1 MNNLQFKKVW
11 AMPLLLA
18 ALTLFGLLAA
28 LLGAGYCYLI
38 AWVAI
43 AVPLLVIIQKISLK
57 RKA

>member
-28 LLGAGYCYLI
+28 LLGAGYWCLF
-38 AWVAI
+38 AWI
-43 AVPLLVIIQKISLK
+43 TISVPLLVIIQKTWLK
-57 RKA
+57 R

>member
-28 LLGAGYCYLI
+28 LLGAGYWCLF
-38 AWVAI
+38 AWI
-43 AVPLLVIIQKISLK
+43 TI
-57 RKA
+57 